1 MCALL
6 LVLLMD
12 LFIYLFIYLLFYLIR
27 YLQSIKRIVS
37 KGPSLVQL
45 KKQVG

>member
-6 LVLLMD
+6 
-12 LFIYLFIYLLFYLIR
+12 FGAFNGFIYLLFYLIR

-45 KKQVG
+45 KK

>member
-12 LFIYLFIYLLFYLIR
+12 LFIYLLFYLIR

>member
-1 MCALL
+1 MCSFIGAFNG
-6 LVLLMD
+6 
-12 LFIYLFIYLLFYLIR
+12 FIYLFIYLLFYLIR